1 MIRYLGRRLT
11 YFVFVFIIISAI
23 LFFLYKLV
31 PGDPVLLLMD
41 GNRQSMTPEQYS
53 IMYEQTKQNFGLDQ
67 PLMVQYVKWLGN
79 MLIGNF
85 GTSITYKRPVV
96 DILAAPMRNTLLLN
110 LLNMFLVFIIAFPLG
125 IRCAVKKGGFLDKVV
140 QNITIVG
147 YSLPSMVVSIVIIFV
162 FAVRLGWFP
171 ISGMNAPGFTGTG
184 WEFIADRVRYMVLP
198 VVTLTVINLAGI
210 IRYIRSAMIDAL
222 SMDCIRTAR
231 AKGLREKV
239 VIYSH
244 AFRNALL
251 PLITIIT
258 YWIISVFSGS
268 VVIES
273 IFLYNGMG
281 NMMISGL
288 RQLDYSVVLA
298 MQMLYVV
305 LSLVGNLIMDFL
317 YAAADPRVK
326 LS

>member
-1 MIRYLGRRLT
+1 
-11 YFVFVFIIISAI
+11 
-23 LFFLYKLV
+23 
-31 PGDPVLLLMD
+31 MD